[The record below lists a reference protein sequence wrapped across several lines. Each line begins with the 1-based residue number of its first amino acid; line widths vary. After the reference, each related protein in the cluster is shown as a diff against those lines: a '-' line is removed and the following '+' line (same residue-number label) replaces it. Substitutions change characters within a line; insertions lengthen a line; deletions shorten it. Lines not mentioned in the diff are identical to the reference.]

1 MVGVTS
7 LFHSKPPGQPRGR
20 RRAPRG
26 GKDLMNVTFRSGF
39 TDEQRERLLTYGADV
54 DGLPVE
60 EYAVARKRHARD
72 KILSGNFE

>member
-1 MVGVTS
+1 MS
-7 LFHSKPPGQPRGR
+7 
-20 RRAPRG
+20 
-26 GKDLMNVTFRSGF
+26 VTFRSGF
-39 TDEQRERLLTYGADV
+39 TDEQRERERERLLTYGADV